1 MKLRIIFLRLN
12 LILGLFAILN
22 GCTKEG
28 FIPSQNNFLKKIK
41 NGEYISAQYSYNQ
54 DNLIYEVNSTSFY
67 RKFHYDN
74 SNRLIKEEVA
84 ISPDSFSSSMPTG
97 MTHEF
102 VDPDKTGICMYSI
115 YEYNDNGNLSK
126 QLNYV
131 PSNGQ
136 DELRSIRTFEYD
148 SNNRISKVLLHDGD
162 EVLTQYSTFLYDN
175 NGNVIEENSYS
186 YLFIPAGTGPTH
198 LSKTTF
204 EYDSYINP
212 YSVFKQTGRPG
223 TTSNP
228 NNIIKIK
235 TYNLEHTPGIDDFYE
250 SEITYQYND
259 QTRYPVKV
267 VNGEEF
273 IYEEE

>member
-1 MKLRIIFLRLN
+1 MKSRIIFLRLS
-12 LILGLFAILN
+12 LLLGLFAILN

-28 FIPSQNNFLKKIK
+28 FVPIQNDFLKKIK
-41 NGEYISAQYSYNQ
+41 NGEYIVAQYSYNQ
-54 DNLIYEVNSTSFY
+54 DNLINEVNSTSFY

-74 SNRLIKEEVA
+74 SNKLIKEEIA
-84 ISPDSFSSSMPTG
+84 ISPDSFSSSMPTS
-97 MTHEF
+97 MTREF
-102 VDPDKTGICMYSI
+102 VDPDKTGISMYI
-115 YEYNDNGNLSK
+115 VFEYNDNGNLSR
-126 QLNYV
+126 QLNFV

-148 SNNRISKVLLHDGD
+148 SNNRISKVLLHNGS
-162 EVLTQYSTFLYDN
+162 EVITQFSTFLYDN

-198 LSKTTF
+198 LSKGTF

-223 TTSNP
+223 INSNP

-235 TYNLEHTPGIDDFYE
+235 TYNLVNTPGIPDFTE
-250 SEITYQYND
+250 SEIEYEYNSE
-259 QTRYPVKV
+259 TGHPIKV
-267 VNGEEF
+267 INGEEF
-273 IYEEE
+273 IYE